1 MPHAPCLAS
10 TRPILRLWLSSQ
22 IEPHSVTDDVF
33 PSAFRLAPP
42 PYLMHRKYNEDLFE
56 NTKMTFGEHLD
67 ELRHALVKSVL
78 ALVIGFMVG
87 LWFAGDLVEYVQT
100 PLKKALEDYYIRL
113 ATKEYRAYLTDQKE
127 KGGPVPADID
137 EAINRFAEEG
147 LITEERWVDPD
158 EVLGELAAGAPQLFE
173 GMKTELEKGGQPL
186 DTRRLIKLRTYHHV
200 KDDPRV
206 RIIGLKVE
214 EPFVVYMKAA
224 LVLGAILASPFIFYF
239 IWQFVAA
246 GLYPHERRYVH
257 VFLPF
262 SLGLFLAGAALA
274 FFVVFRFVLAFLFT
288 FYDWMG
294 IDPDPRISDWL
305 TFVLI
310 LPLGFGISFQLPLVM
325 LFLERIGI
333 FTVASYLSNWRISVL
348 VICFIAMVLTPSD
361 PYSMLLMAVPLIALF
376 FLGIWLCKWMPKR
389 TTPFGE
395 AIG

>member
-1 MPHAPCLAS
+1 
-10 TRPILRLWLSSQ
+10 
-22 IEPHSVTDDVF
+22 V
-33 PSAFRLAPP
+33 
-42 PYLMHRKYNEDLFE
+42 HRKYDEDLFE
-56 NTKMTFGEHLD
+56 STKMTFGEHLE
-67 ELRHALVKSVL
+67 ELRVALLRSAL
-78 ALVIGFMVG
+78 ALMVGFLAG

-100 PLKKALEDYYIRL
+100 PLKQALKDYYIRL
-113 ATKEYRAYLTDQKE
+113 ASEEYKAYLMKQKE
-127 KGGPVPADID
+127 TGGPVPADFD
-137 EAINRFAEEG
+137 EAVRKFAEEG
-147 LITEERWVDPD
+147 LITEERWLDPK
-158 EVLGELAAGAPQLFE
+158 EVFAELAAGAPQLFD
-173 GMKTELEKGGQPL
+173 GKTLPEAPTDKTL
-186 DTRRLIKLRTYHHV
+186 DTARLIKIRTYHHV
-200 KDDPRV
+200 EDDPRV

-224 LVLGAILASPFIFYF
+224 LVLGAIIASPFIFYF
-239 IWQFVAA
+239 VWQFVAA
-246 GLYPHERRYVH
+246 GLYPHEKKYVH

-333 FTVASYLSNWRISVL
+333 FTINTYTASWRISVL

-361 PYSMLLMAVPLIALF
+361 PYSMMLMAVPLVLLF
-376 FLGIWLCKWMPKR
+376 FFGIWLCKMMPRR

-395 AIG
+395 TIA